1 MWARK
6 EVLSRRPSD
15 VHNAMGVLR
24 LGKAKLSEVLKF
36 RWISGFAAEKRACF
50 PFSCLRRMLVRE
62 STGA

>member
-15 VHNAMGVLR
+15 VHIATGVLR

-36 RWISGFAAEKRACF
+36 RWISGFAAEKRAGF
-50 PFSCLRRMLVRE
+50 PFSCPGRMLGRE